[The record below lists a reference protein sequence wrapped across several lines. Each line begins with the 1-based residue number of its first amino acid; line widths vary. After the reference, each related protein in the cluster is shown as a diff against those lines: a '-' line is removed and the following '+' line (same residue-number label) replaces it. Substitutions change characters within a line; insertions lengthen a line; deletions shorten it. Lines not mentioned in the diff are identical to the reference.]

1 MYNHQ
6 FMKSKIILTALLA
19 FAFGSQAQTSSEQS
33 PQNKQSY
40 SFTLDQAVSHALVN
54 NYSAINASRD
64 IESAKQKKR
73 ETTATGLPQING
85 NIDYANNLQIPLSVV
100 PAQFLDPN
108 AAAGTFAAVAFSP
121 KQTVTAVASL
131 RQLLFDGSY
140 IVALQAA
147 KTYLKY
153 YENAKEKSNV
163 EIRENVINAY
173 GTVLL
178 TEESI
183 RILNRN
189 KTTLDKTFNDTKETF
204 KSGLIEEE
212 NVEQLQIT
220 LASVNSNLNNMT
232 RLRDIAYK
240 NLKIILGVSITDDLA
255 LTSKLEDLTI
265 QNLDMA
271 LTQSAFNLANN
282 SDFKMAQNFEQQRT
296 LEWKLQRSKAL
307 PSLSASLNYGFNAFD
322 AEFTFLDNAKYY
334 NFSTLGVSLNIP
346 IFSSFARSARTQQA
360 KIALEQ
366 AKTQLTETSQLLQL
380 QYENAKSEY
389 RFAVEEYATSKSNL
403 NLAERIERKQ
413 QIKFTEGLSS
423 SFDFA
428 DAQRQLYTTQQN
440 YLQSMV
446 DIINKRATLEKIM
459 NNQ

>member
-1 MYNHQ
+1 
-6 FMKSKIILTALLA
+6 MKKTILITLLL
-19 FAFGSQAQTSSEQS
+19 FAIGAKSQETQ
-33 PQNKQSY
+33 KQSY
-40 SFTLDQAVSHALVN
+40 SFSLEQAISHALEH

-73 ETTATGLPQING
+73 ETTAAGLPQING
-85 NIDYANNLQIPLSVV
+85 SVDYANNIQVPLSVV
-100 PAQFLDPN
+100 PAQFIDQT
-108 AAAGTFAAVAFSP
+108 AAPGTFTAVAFSP

-147 KTYLKY
+147 KTYLQY
-153 YENAKEKSNV
+153 YENAKQKSNV
-163 EIRENVINAY
+163 EVRENVVNAY

-183 RILNRN
+183 AILTRNR
-189 KTTLDKTFNDTKETF
+189 TTLDKTFNDTRETF
-204 KSGLIEEE
+204 KNGLIEEE

-220 LASVNSNLNNMT
+220 LSYVNSNLNNMN
-232 RLRDIAYK
+232 RLREIAYK
-240 NLKIILGVSITDDLA
+240 NLKIILGIDINDDLS
-255 LTSKLEDLTI
+255 LVSKLEDLTI
-265 QNLDMA
+265 QNMDMS
-271 LTQSAFNLANN
+271 LTKSTFNLSNN
-282 SDFKMAQNFEQQRT
+282 NDFKMAQNFEQQRT
-296 LEWKLQRSKAL
+296 LEWKLERSRAL
-307 PSLSASLNYGFNAFD
+307 PSLSASLNYGYNAFD
-322 AEFTFLDNAKYY
+322 KQFTFLDNAKYY
-334 NFSTLGVSLNIP
+334 NFSTLGISLNIP
-346 IFSSFARSARTQQA
+346 IFSSFQRSARTQQA

-366 AKTQLTETSQLLQL
+366 AKTQLTQTSQLLQL

-389 RFAVEEYATSKSNL
+389 DFAIEEYATSKSNL

-428 DAQRQLYTTQQN
+428 DAQRQLYTAQQS
-440 YLQSMV
+440 YLQTMV
-446 DIINKRATLEKIM
+446 DIINRKATLEKIM